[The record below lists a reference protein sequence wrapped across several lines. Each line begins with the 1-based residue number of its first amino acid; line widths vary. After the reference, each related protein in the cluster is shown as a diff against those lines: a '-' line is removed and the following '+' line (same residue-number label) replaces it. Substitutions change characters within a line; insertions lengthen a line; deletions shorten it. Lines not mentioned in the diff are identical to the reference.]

1 MKKIDSIDSDGKVL
15 FVAEKGTTV
24 GTKEDCLS
32 YGFNYRNSV
41 CYAYNTTT
49 KPSGDKNKPKGNIL
63 ASSGNYA
70 LGIGNKII
78 SGVNNVTLGFK
89 NLIHQ
94 NADNAI
100 AIGKNAYAENFGEL
114 VYSSSKIPNR
124 AKLSIQQFDGVTT
137 DDTPTEIFL
146 GGHSGARLYINE
158 DYESSFMVQYTVSAL
173 NANSNQIWCN
183 YGNFAY
189 KYAAK
194 TLSEVG
200 HAKGTS
206 IRDSNLDYDIEFA
219 PHSNGQDYI
228 QVKVEGESGHTVY
241 WTVVLQITEVRYG

>member
-49 KPSGDKNKPKGNIL
+49 KPTNDKNKPKGNIL

-78 SGVNNVTLGFK
+78 SGVNNVALGFK

-114 VYSSSKIPNR
+114 AFSASKIANR
-124 AKLSIQQFDGVTT
+124 AKFSIIQFDGITT
-137 DDTPTEIFL
+137 NLTPTEIYL
-146 GGHSGARLYINE
+146 GGHSGSRLYINE
-158 DYESSFMVQYTVSAL
+158 DYESAFAIDYTASAL
-173 NANSNQIWCN
+173 NANSNQIWTN
-183 YGNFAY
+183 YGHATY
-189 KYAAK
+189 KYTNS
-194 TLSEVG
+194 TLTEVG
-200 HAKGTS
+200 HQKGTT
-206 IRDSNLDYDIEFA
+206 IRDSALDYDINFSA
-219 PHSNGQDYI
+219 HTHDADHISVD
-228 QVKVEGESGHTVY
+228 VTGETGHTVY
-241 WTVVLQITEVRYG
+241 WTVILRVTEVRYG

>member
-15 FVAEKGTTV
+15 FVAEKGATV

-41 CYAYNTTT
+41 CYAYNTTV
-49 KPSGDKNKPKGNIL
+49 KPSTDKNKPKGNIL

-78 SGVNNVTLGFK
+78 SGVNNVALGFK

-114 VYSSSKIPNR
+114 AFSASKIANR
-124 AKLSIQQFDGVTT
+124 AKFSIIQFDGITT
-137 DDTPTEIFL
+137 NATPTEIYL
-146 GGHSGARLYINE
+146 GGHSGSRLYINE

-173 NANSNQIWCN
+173 NAASNQIWCS

-219 PHSNGQDYI
+219 AVNGTPDYI

>member
-41 CYAYNTTT
+41 CYAYNTTV
-49 KPSGDKNKPKGNIL
+49 KPSSDKNKPKGNIL

-70 LGIGNKII
+70 LGIGNKIT
-78 SGVNNVTLGFK
+78 SGINNVALGFK

-100 AIGKNAYAENFGEL
+100 AIGKNAYAENFGEFT
-114 VYSSSKIPNR
+114 YSSSKIPNR
-124 AKLSIQQFDGVTT
+124 AKFSILQFDGITT
-137 DDTPTEIFL
+137 NATPTEIYL

-158 DYESSFMVQYTVSAL
+158 DYESAFAIDYTATAL
-173 NANSNQIWCN
+173 NANSNQIWTN
-183 YGNFAY
+183 YGHATY
-189 KYAAK
+189 KYTNS
-194 TLSEVG
+194 TLTEVG
-200 HAKGTS
+200 HSKSTT

-219 PHSNGQDYI
+219 PHNNGNDYI
-228 QVKVEGESGHTVY
+228 EVKVEGESSHTVY